1 MSETTQPK
9 LRVSQKDARE
19 KINNQT
25 IKGLALCNDA
35 IRLISTK
42 SFGDKEDKFRSIIEL
57 SNRWSRDN
65 EVLLDRL
72 FNSTVVSEIDYTN
85 FSVPEY
91 TIQTPRRV
99 DIPDLIDRIYSY
111 DESMES
117 SINSLEG
124 ICGRLHL
131 YDRVSEVSQHAS
143 TNKDVSDNPSP
154 SSTKHVF
161 IVHGR
166 DDESRYQVALFVKEL
181 GLNDIMLDRQPD
193 EGIIAILDKFER
205 EAKKA
210 DFAIALL
217 TPDDVGALK
226 NEAETQLNSRPRQN
240 VVFELGYFISALGRQ
255 KVCLLIKGEIE
266 NPSDLDG
273 MLYKRMDGDEWKLK
287 VARDMQ
293 KAELPVDLNDV
304 R

>member
-1 MSETTQPK
+1 MTLFSEGLGSDSYSPFPSRGGLIYVPK
-9 LRVSQKDARE
+9 HLLTV
-19 KINNQT
+19 
-25 IKGLALCNDA
+25 
-35 IRLISTK
+35 
-42 SFGDKEDKFRSIIEL
+42 
-57 SNRWSRDN
+57 NR
-65 EVLLDRL
+65 
-72 FNSTVVSEIDYTN
+72 
-85 FSVPEY
+85 
-91 TIQTPRRV
+91 
-99 DIPDLIDRIYSY
+99 
-111 DESMES
+111 MKK
-117 SINSLEG
+117 SINSLQG
-124 ICGRLHL
+124 IYERLDL
-131 YDRVSEVSQHAS
+131 YDESSERSNTARHS
-143 TNKDVSDNPSP
+143 FGNN
-154 SSTKHVF
+154 VF

-166 DDESRYQVALFVKEL
+166 DDESRYKVALFVKEL
-181 GLNDIMLDRQPD
+181 GLNNIILDRQPD

-217 TPDDVGALK
+217 TPDDVGVLK

-273 MLYKRMDGDEWKLK
+273 ILYKRIDGDEWKLK

-293 KAELPVDLNDV
+293 KAGLPVDLNDV

>member
-1 MSETTQPK
+1 MAEIPLPTLLASKEEAYQRIQKQIEEGQQLHDRQIYSDDELLYDAMLEADNWSDYNADLLLRLFGESEPTGCYINRAYNQYSYSFTDYEIK
-9 LRVSQKDARE
+9 NLEYEVKEHRRSIVITINSLKGIQK
-19 KINNQT
+19 
-25 IKGLALCNDA
+25 
-35 IRLISTK
+35 RLELYTEPSDFQEASANKET
-42 SFGDKEDKFRSIIEL
+42 SDSSACTFGDK
-57 SNRWSRDN
+57 
-65 EVLLDRL
+65 
-72 FNSTVVSEIDYTN
+72 
-85 FSVPEY
+85 
-91 TIQTPRRV
+91 
-99 DIPDLIDRIYSY
+99 
-111 DESMES
+111 
-117 SINSLEG
+117 
-124 ICGRLHL
+124 
-131 YDRVSEVSQHAS
+131 
-143 TNKDVSDNPSP
+143 
-154 SSTKHVF
+154 VF

-166 DDESRYQVALFVKEL
+166 DDESRYKVALFVKEL

-240 VVFELGYFISALGRQ
+240 VVFELGYFISALGRE

-273 MLYKRMDGDEWKLK
+273 MLNKRMDGDEWKLK

-293 KAELPVDLNDV
+293 QAGLPVDLNDV

>member
-1 MSETTQPK
+1 MENP
-9 LRVSQKDARE
+9 LEEYDADLVDE
-19 KINNQT
+19 
-25 IKGLALCNDA
+25 C
-35 IRLISTK
+35 S
-42 SFGDKEDKFRSIIEL
+42 
-57 SNRWSRDN
+57 RWSQYN
-65 EVLLDRL
+65 ENLLMTL
-72 FNSTVVSEIDYTN
+72 FSEGLENDSYNPFPSRRGLIY
-85 FSVPEY
+85 VPKHLL
-91 TIQTPRRV
+91 TLNR
-99 DIPDLIDRIYSY
+99 
-111 DESMES
+111 MKK
-117 SINSLEG
+117 SINSLQG
-124 ICGRLHL
+124 IYEQLNL
-131 YDRVSEVSQHAS
+131 YEEYSETSNTTQHS
-143 TNKDVSDNPSP
+143 LGND
-154 SSTKHVF
+154 VF

-166 DDESRYQVALFVKEL
+166 DDESRFKVALFVKEL

-193 EGIIAILDKFER
+193 EGVIAILDKFER

-240 VVFELGYFISALGRQ
+240 VVFELGYFICALGRE

-293 KAELPVDLNDV
+293 QAGLPVDLNDV

>member
-1 MSETTQPK
+1 MAEIPLPTLLASKEEAYQRIQKQIEEGQQLHDRQIYSDDELLYDAMLEADNWSDYNADLLLRLFGESEPTGHYINRAYNHYSYSFTDYEIK
-9 LRVSQKDARE
+9 NLEYEVKEHKRSIVITINSLKGIQKRLELYTEPSDFQEASANKETSDSSAR
-19 KINNQT
+19 T
-25 IKGLALCNDA
+25 
-35 IRLISTK
+35 
-42 SFGDKEDKFRSIIEL
+42 FGDK
-57 SNRWSRDN
+57 
-65 EVLLDRL
+65 
-72 FNSTVVSEIDYTN
+72 
-85 FSVPEY
+85 
-91 TIQTPRRV
+91 
-99 DIPDLIDRIYSY
+99 
-111 DESMES
+111 
-117 SINSLEG
+117 
-124 ICGRLHL
+124 
-131 YDRVSEVSQHAS
+131 
-143 TNKDVSDNPSP
+143 
-154 SSTKHVF
+154 VF

-273 MLYKRMDGDEWKLK
+273 MLYKRMDGDEWKQK

-293 KAELPVDLNDV
+293 QAGLPVDLNDV